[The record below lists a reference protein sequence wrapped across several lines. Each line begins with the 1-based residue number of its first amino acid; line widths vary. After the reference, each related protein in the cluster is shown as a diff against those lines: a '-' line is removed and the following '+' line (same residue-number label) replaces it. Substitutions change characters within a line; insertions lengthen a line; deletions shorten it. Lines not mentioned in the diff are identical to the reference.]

1 MPRRIPLTTAFLCL
15 CITVAGGAQDDRQI
29 AAALWEQAVAAKGGR
44 ERLAAIH
51 SFAILEKTAFTPP
64 SLPEMA
70 AGRAWQMVCALP
82 DAWWDFLDYRPGQ
95 MGVAVR
101 AANAR
106 TGLGW
111 STFDGYPAK
120 PFLRP
125 NTDLKYVMRRLQ
137 YIYFLETS
145 AVRPT
150 PLRASR
156 VKLGSKTADRVETQV
171 DDEFVVFD
179 LDVDTHLPTRIE
191 TSRKNTLKPPRPGM
205 TPPGD
210 IKRVYELG
218 DYHEIAGLRVPRRV
232 MFGRDPAEVRVEINP
247 DYEPSIFT
255 TPPSPDATIEA
266 WRKTRGPGFGIRDP
280 KNIQISAA
288 RLGFE

>member
-1 MPRRIPLTTAFLCL
+1 MRQPIGCALLVLMCL
-15 CITVAGGAQDDRQI
+15 SVAGGQSLQRDQDM
-29 AAALWEQAVAAKGGR
+29 AAALWERAVAAKGGR
-44 ERLAAIH
+44 ERLAAVH
-51 SFAILEKTAFTPP
+51 SFAIRERTAFTPP

-70 AGRAWQMVCALP
+70 VGRVWQMVCALP

-125 NTDLKYVMRRLQ
+125 DTDLKYVMRRLQ

-156 VKLGSKTADRVETQV
+156 VKLGSKTVDRVETQM

-179 LDVDTHLPTRIE
+179 LDPDTHLPARIE
-191 TSRKNTLKPPRPGM
+191 TSRKNTLRPPRRGM

-210 IKRVYELG
+210 TKRVYELD

-232 MFGRDPAEVRVEINP
+232 MFGRDPTEARVEINP

-255 TPPSPDATIEA
+255 TPPSPDATMEA
-266 WRKTRGPGFGIRDP
+266 WRK
-280 KNIQISAA
+280 K
-288 RLGFE
+288 